1 MLKRSSQ
8 PLKALVNR
16 DSGNVTIYLPDQ
28 TALVLVID
36 KVKSVVG
43 PRFLDLLD
51 IILQG
56 HLCAEYEEVAT
67 SMNPCIP
74 LLEPVR

>member
-56 HLCAEYEEVAT
+56 HLCAEYERAVVAIDECTRT
-67 SMNPCIP
+67 SP
-74 LLEPVR
+74 

>member
-51 IILQG
+51 IVLQS
-56 HLCAEYEEVAT
+56 HLCAEYERTVVAFDECTRT
-67 SMNPCIP
+67 SP
-74 LLEPVR
+74 